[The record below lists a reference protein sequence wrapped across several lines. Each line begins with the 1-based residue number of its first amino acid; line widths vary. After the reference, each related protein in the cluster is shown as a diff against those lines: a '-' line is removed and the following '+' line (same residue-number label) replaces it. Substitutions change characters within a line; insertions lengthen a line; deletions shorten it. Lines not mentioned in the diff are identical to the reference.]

1 MVKKRPA
8 GHPFQG
14 QQKLHLL
21 SFEVVEDISSQECL
35 DIIKVQ
41 GDIALCPGPNL
52 WRLAKRELPELSWF
66 FCFEKRNEGNKEKNY
81 FWKIDGSVG
90 EEPEDSAKFNYGV
103 GTVMDYGLRKGDHVL
118 AAYYTLREIKWG
130 EIA

>member
-1 MVKKRPA
+1 MLGGKLKLKHIPYPVKYEEPIDGLAPPIVVKKRPA

-90 EEPEDSAKFNYGV
+90 
-103 GTVMDYGLRKGDHVL
+103 
-118 AAYYTLREIKWG
+118 
-130 EIA
+130 